1 MTSIN
6 STGVNSIVTL
16 IAIALTVVS
25 WIITIIQSCRNR
37 KLAKRVTAIELI
49 AYIDRFHYTYVK
61 IKERTI
67 KKTWYKGTQGAE
79 MAHELSDVLSDYNR
93 YRNLF
98 TDDEKKSI
106 DSKYAEAN
114 KLFHSFFG
122 ENQDYIDQ
130 MLLNLNLADQDLQN
144 KKIEV
149 QGYLGK
155 V

>member
-1 MTSIN
+1 MTYIN
-6 STGVNSIVTL
+6 STGVNNVVTL
-16 IAIALTVVS
+16 VAIALTIIS
-25 WIITIIQSCRNR
+25 WIINGFQWWHNK
-37 KLAKRVTAIELI
+37 KLAKRVTAMELL
-49 AYIDRFHYTYVK
+49 AYIDRFHYTYIK
-61 IKERTI
+61 IKERTV

-98 TDDEKKSI
+98 TGDEKKSI
-106 DSKYAEAN
+106 DSKYEEAN

-122 ENQDYIDQ
+122 ENQEYIDQ

-144 KKIEV
+144 KKIKV

-155 V
+155 L

>member
-16 IAIALTVVS
+16 IAIILTVVS
-25 WIITIIQSCRNR
+25 WVITIIQSWRNM
-37 KLAKRVTAIELI
+37 KLAKRVTAIELV

-61 IKERTI
+61 IKERTV

-98 TDDEKKSI
+98 TDNEKVSI

-130 MLLNLNLADQDLQN
+130 MLLNLNSADQDLQN

>member
-25 WIITIIQSCRNR
+25 WIITIIQSWRNR
-37 KLAKRVTAIELI
+37 KLAKRVTAIELV

-106 DSKYAEAN
+106 D
-114 KLFHSFFG
+114 
-122 ENQDYIDQ
+122 
-130 MLLNLNLADQDLQN
+130 
-144 KKIEV
+144 
-149 QGYLGK
+149 
-155 V
+155 

>member
-25 WIITIIQSCRNR
+25 WIITIIQSWRNR
-37 KLAKRVTAIELI
+37 KLAKRVTAIELV

-98 TDDEKKSI
+98 TDDEKKSV

>member
-16 IAIALTVVS
+16 IAIVLTVVS
-25 WIITIIQSCRNR
+25 WIITIIQSWRNR
-37 KLAKRVTAIELI
+37 KLAKRVTAIELV
-49 AYIDRFHYTYVK
+49 AYIDRFHFK

-79 MAHELSDVLSDYNR
+79 MAHELSDVLSGYNR

-98 TDDEKKSI
+98 TDDEKKSV

>member
-1 MTSIN
+1 MTDIN
-6 STGVNSIVTL
+6 STGVNNIVTL
-16 IAIALTVVS
+16 VAIALTIIS
-25 WIITIIQSCRNR
+25 WLINGFQWWRNK
-37 KLAKRVTAIELI
+37 KLSKRVTAIELV

-61 IKERTI
+61 IKERTV

-98 TDDEKKSI
+98 TGDEKKSI
-106 DSKYAEAN
+106 DPKYAEAN

-122 ENQDYIDQ
+122 ENQGYKDQ
-130 MLLNLNLADQDLQN
+130 MLSNLNFTDQDLQK
-144 KKIEV
+144 KKIKV

-155 V
+155 L

>member
-25 WIITIIQSCRNR
+25 WIITIIQSWRNR
-37 KLAKRVTAIELI
+37 KLAKRVTAIELV

-98 TDDEKKSI
+98 TDDEKKPV

>member
-1 MTSIN
+1 MTDIN
-6 STGVNSIVTL
+6 STGINNI
-16 IAIALTVVS
+16 ITVVAIGLTIIS
-25 WIITIIQSCRNR
+25 WIINGFQWWRNK
-37 KLAKRVTAIELI
+37 KLAKRVTAIELV
-49 AYIDRFHYTYVK
+49 AYIDRFHYTYIK
-61 IKERTI
+61 IKERTV

-98 TDDEKKSI
+98 TGEEKKSI

-122 ENQDYIDQ
+122 ENQGYIDQ
-130 MLLNLNLADQDLQN
+130 MFSNLNLADQDLQK
-144 KKIEV
+144 KKIKV

-155 V
+155 L

>member
-1 MTSIN
+1 MTDIN

-16 IAIALTVVS
+16 VAIVLTIIS
-25 WIITIIQSCRNR
+25 WIFNGFQWWRNK
-37 KLAKRVTAIELI
+37 KLAKRVTAIELV

-61 IKERTI
+61 IKERTV

-79 MAHELSDVLSDYNR
+79 IAHELSDVLSDYNR

-98 TDDEKKSI
+98 TDDEKLSI

-122 ENQDYIDQ
+122 ENKDYIDQ

-144 KKIEV
+144 KKLKV

-155 V
+155 L

>member
-1 MTSIN
+1 MTDIN

-16 IAIALTVVS
+16 IAIGLTVIS
-25 WIITIIQSCRNR
+25 WIINGIQWWRNK
-37 KLAKRVTAIELI
+37 KLAKRVAVIELI

-61 IKERTI
+61 IKERTV

-79 MAHELSDVLSDYNR
+79 MAHELSGVLSDYNR

-98 TDDEKKSI
+98 TEDEKISI
-106 DSKYAEAN
+106 DSKYVEAN

-122 ENQDYIDQ
+122 ENQGYIDQ
-130 MLLNLNLADQDLQN
+130 MLSSLNLADQDLQN
-144 KKIEV
+144 KKIQV

-155 V
+155 L

>member
-16 IAIALTVVS
+16 IAMALTVVS
-25 WIITIIQSCRNR
+25 WIITIIQSWRNR
-37 KLAKRVTAIELI
+37 KLAKRVTAIELV

-79 MAHELSDVLSDYNR
+79 MTHELSDVLSDYNR

-114 KLFHSFFG
+114 KLFHSFLVRDG
-122 ENQDYIDQ
+122 ISS
-130 MLLNLNLADQDLQN
+130 
-144 KKIEV
+144 
-149 QGYLGK
+149 
-155 V
+155 